1 MIKTMTNE
9 PTLLLRV
16 IASIVIDS
24 HRKQLVAPMGDGQQ
38 ESGHGSIEVCHRQQN
53 ES

>member
-1 MIKTMTNE
+1 MENE

-16 IASIVIDS
+16 IASIVLDPYRERLPPKMNDS
-24 HRKQLVAPMGDGQQ
+24 GR
-38 ESGHGSIEVCHRQQN
+38 ETGHVIIERGRGQQN

>member
-1 MIKTMTNE
+1 MIKTMKNE

-16 IASIVIDS
+16 IASIVVDS
-24 HRKQLVAPMGDGQQ
+24 HRKQLSAGMGDDQQ
-38 ESGHGSIEVCHRQQN
+38 ESGQGSIEVCRRQQN